1 MAKTTLVLHMLDTN
15 NEALQKSV
23 PYANPSASNSDL
35 ATFSQSLV
43 SLTSNTYV
51 DTERIDRTSLNE
63 ALDGDDDDDDEGG
76 GE

>member
-1 MAKTTLVLHMLDTN
+1 MAKTTLVLHMLDAN

-23 PYANPSASNSDL
+23 TYANPEASNRDL
-35 ATFSQSLV
+35 ATFSQGLV

-51 DTERIDRTSLNE
+51 DTERIDRISLNDVI
-63 ALDGDDDDDDEGG
+63 DGDDDDEGG